1 MVNKTDIEHIP
12 IAEIRVVNPRTRNKG
27 RFQEIIASIAAV
39 GLKKPI
45 MVSRRELESD
55 GTRYDLVFGQGRMEA
70 CRALG
75 ATTIPAVMSD
85 APREEQLVMSLVE
98 NFARRPPSNRDLLRE
113 VRSLRE
119 RKYNADEI
127 ARKVGLDR
135 TYINGIIHLL
145 EHSEER
151 LAQAVEAGR
160 LPISVAVKIATGDD
174 HEVQRALAEAYEKG
188 DLRGAKLR
196 SARRIISQRVAMQ
209 RKAGKIA
216 QTRRKLT
223 GEALVREYKDRM
235 REQRHL
241 VKKANLT
248 KERLLLLVSAI
259 RRLMQ
264 DEHFVTLLRA
274 ESLVDLPE
282 QLADRLS

>member
-1 MVNKTDIEHIP
+1 LNKTEIENIP
-12 IAEIRVVNPRTRNKG
+12 ISEIRVVNPRTRSKG
-27 RFQEIIASIAAV
+27 RFQEIVASIDAV

-45 MVSRRELESD
+45 TVSRREVDAD
-55 GTRYDLVFGQGRMEA
+55 GTRYDLVCGQGRMEA

-75 ATTIPAVMSD
+75 EKTIPAVVTD
-85 APREEQLVMSLVE
+85 ASREEQLVMSLVE

-119 RKYNADEI
+119 RKYKADEI
-127 ARKVGLDR
+127 AHKVGLDR

-145 EHSEER
+145 ERGEEG

-174 HEVQRALAEAYEKG
+174 HEVQQALAEAYEKG
-188 DLRGAKLR
+188 DLRGDKLR
-196 SARRIISQRVAMQ
+196 RARRVISLRISKL

-235 REQRHL
+235 REQRQL

-248 KERLLLLVSAI
+248 KERLLLLISAI

-264 DEHFVTLLRA
+264 DEHFATLLRA
-274 ESLVDLPE
+274 ESLVDMPE
-282 QLADRLS
+282 QLAARLK

>member
-1 MVNKTDIEHIP
+1 MNRTEIENIP
-12 IAEIRVVNPRTRNKG
+12 ISEIRVVNPRTRSKG
-27 RFQEIIASIAAV
+27 RFQEIVASIDAV

-45 MVSRRELESD
+45 TVSRREVNAD
-55 GTRYDLVFGQGRMEA
+55 GTRYDLVCGQGRMEA

-75 ATTIPAVMSD
+75 EMTIPAVVTD
-85 APREEQLVMSLVE
+85 ASREEQLVMSLVE

-119 RKYNADEI
+119 RKYKADEI

-145 EHSEER
+145 EHGEEG

-160 LPISVAVKIATGDD
+160 LPISVAVKIATGNDQ
-174 HEVQRALAEAYEKG
+174 EVQQALAEAYETG
-188 DLRGAKLR
+188 DLRGDKLR
-196 SARRIISQRVAMQ
+196 SARRMISLRISKL
-209 RKAGKIA
+209 RKAGQIA

-235 REQRHL
+235 REQRQL

-248 KERLLLLVSAI
+248 KERLLLLISAI

-264 DEHFVTLLRA
+264 DEHFATLLRA
-274 ESLVDLPE
+274 ESLIDMPE
-282 QLADRLS
+282 QLAARLK